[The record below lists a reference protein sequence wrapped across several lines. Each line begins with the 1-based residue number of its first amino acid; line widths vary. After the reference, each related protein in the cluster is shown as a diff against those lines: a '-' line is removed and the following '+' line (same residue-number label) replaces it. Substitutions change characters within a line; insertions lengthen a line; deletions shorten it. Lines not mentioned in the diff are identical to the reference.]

1 MSQFDRR
8 ADDLFR
14 QAEWACNRLFLGA
27 AAAAA
32 ALVAC
37 VDGGLTP
44 AERKAVVAI
53 LESMDARGSVDPA
66 VASNLFNSFVNGIR
80 SQPELGRS
88 AALRAVAAV
97 AGDTE
102 GAQRLLQI
110 CHAVGNT
117 QGDAQG
123 DAQGSAPGDP
133 AARDSAVIE
142 EIRAVLDVPA
152 PEARDETFAN
162 RDGASP
168 GPFVITL
175 GNEKGGTGKS
185 TTAMNLAV
193 ALLKL
198 GYKVGT
204 IDLDG
209 RQGTL
214 SRYLTNR
221 RSLAKTIHRDVP
233 MPLHRRI
240 ERSEADQRQAAE
252 SEDKARLGEAF
263 VELADRQIVIVDT
276 PGSDSYLSRL
286 AHANADM
293 LITPIND
300 TLLDIDILAHIDPS
314 KREVRAPSAYCQM
327 VWEQNGR
334 RLASGRK
341 PIDWIVMRNRLTHI
355 DAHNKRAVADL
366 LDQLAERIGFRLAS
380 GFGERVIFHEL
391 FLTGLTVLDLPDD
404 RLRGWSNV
412 SLSHARREIQNLLLA
427 VGVPEAEV
435 AQRAY

>member
-1 MSQFDRR
+1 M
-8 ADDLFR
+8 
-14 QAEWACNRLFLGA
+14 GA
-27 AAAAA
+27 AMAAA

-37 VDGGLTP
+37 ADGSLSP
-44 AERKAVVAI
+44 AKRKAVVAI
-53 LESMDARGSVDPA
+53 LESMDARGAVDPA
-66 VASNLFNSFVNGIR
+66 AASNLFNSFVNGIR
-80 SQPELGRS
+80 SQPGLGRS
-88 AALRAVAAV
+88 AALRAVAAIS
-97 AGDTE
+97 GDAE
-102 GAQRLLQI
+102 GAQRLLRV
-110 CHAVGNT
+110 CAAVS
-117 QGDAQG
+117 DAHG
-123 DAQGSAPGDP
+123 GAHGDP
-133 AARDSAVIE
+133 SARDSAVIE
-142 EIRAVLDVPA
+142 EIRAVLNVPA
-152 PEARDETFAN
+152 REAVDATFAN
-162 RDGASP
+162 RDGAAP

-185 TTAMNLAV
+185 TTAMHLAV

-198 GYKVGT
+198 GYNVGT

-221 RSLAKTIHRDVP
+221 RALAKTIHRDVP
-233 MPLHRRI
+233 MPLHLRI
-240 ERSEADQRQAAE
+240 ERSKADQRKAAE
-252 SEDKARLGEAF
+252 SEDKARFAEAF

-276 PGSDSYLSRL
+276 PGSDSYLSCL

-300 TLLDIDILAHIDPS
+300 TLLDIDILAHIDPR

-334 RLASGRK
+334 RRASGRE
-341 PIDWIVMRNRLTHI
+341 PVDWIVMRNRLTHI

-412 SLSHARREIQNLLLA
+412 SLSHARREVHGLLLA
-427 VGVPEAEV
+427 VGVPETELA
-435 AQRAY
+435 RSTL

>member
-1 MSQFDRR
+1 
-8 ADDLFR
+8 
-14 QAEWACNRLFLGA
+14 
-27 AAAAA
+27 
-32 ALVAC
+32 
-37 VDGGLTP
+37 
-44 AERKAVVAI
+44 
-53 LESMDARGSVDPA
+53 MDARGGVDPA
-66 VASNLFNSFVNGIR
+66 AASNLFNSFANGIR
-80 SQPELGRS
+80 SQPGLGRS

-97 AGDTE
+97 SGDAE
-102 GAQRLLQI
+102 GAQRLLRI
-110 CHAVGNT
+110 CRAVSGAVS
-117 QGDAQG
+117 DAQG
-123 DAQGSAPGDP
+123 GIQGGTQGSAQGGP
-133 AARDSAVIE
+133 AARDTAVIE

-152 PEARDETFAN
+152 PEALDETFAN
-162 RDGASP
+162 RDDAAP

-185 TTAMNLAV
+185 TTAMHLAV

-221 RSLAKTIHRDVP
+221 RTLAKTIHRDVP

-240 ERSEADQRQAAE
+240 EGSEADRRQAAE
-252 SEDKARLGEAF
+252 SEDKARLCEAF

-276 PGSDSYLSRL
+276 PGGDSYLSRL

-327 VWEQNGR
+327 VWKQNGR

-366 LDQLAERIGFRLAS
+366 LDQLAERLGFRLAP

-412 SLSHARREIQNLLLA
+412 SLSHARREIHDLLLA
-427 VGVPEAEV
+427 VGVPETEL
-435 AQRAY
+435 AQSTL

>member
-8 ADDLFR
+8 AEDLFR
-14 QAEWACNRLFLGA
+14 QAEWACNRPFLGA
-27 AAAAA
+27 AMAAA

-37 VDGGLTP
+37 ADGSLTP
-44 AERKAVVAI
+44 AKRKAVAAI
-53 LESMDARGSVDPA
+53 LETMEPRGAVDPA
-66 VASNLFNSFVNGIR
+66 AASNLFNSFANGIR
-80 SQPELGRS
+80 SQPGLGRS

-97 AGDTE
+97 AGDAE
-102 GAQRLLQI
+102 GAQRLLRI
-110 CHAVGNT
+110 CRAVSGAHGGV
-117 QGDAQG
+117 QSGAQDG
-123 DAQGSAPGDP
+123 PS
-133 AARDSAVIE
+133 ARDSAVIE

-152 PEARDETFAN
+152 PKALDETFAN
-162 RDGASP
+162 RDGAPP

-185 TTAMNLAV
+185 TAAMHLAV

-221 RSLAKTIHRDVP
+221 RALAKTIHRDVP

-240 ERSEADQRQAAE
+240 ERAEADRRQAAE
-252 SEDKARLGEAF
+252 SEDKARFGEAL

-327 VWEQNGR
+327 VWKQNDR
-334 RLASGRK
+334 RRASGRE

-366 LDQLAERIGFRLAS
+366 LDQLAERLGFRLAT

-412 SLSHARREIQNLLLA
+412 SLSHARREIHDLLLA
-427 VGVPEAEV
+427 VGVPEMELA
-435 AQRAY
+435 RSIL

>member
-8 ADDLFR
+8 AEDLFR
-14 QAEWACNRLFLGA
+14 QAEWACNRPFLGA
-27 AAAAA
+27 AMAAA

-37 VDGGLTP
+37 ADGSLTL
-44 AERKAVVAI
+44 AKRKAVVAI
-53 LESMDARGSVDPA
+53 LEGMDARGGVDPA
-66 VASNLFNSFVNGIR
+66 AASNLFNSFVNGIR
-80 SQPELGRS
+80 SQPGLGRS

-97 AGDTE
+97 SGDAE
-102 GAQRLLQI
+102 GAQRLLRI
-110 CHAVGNT
+110 CRAVS
-117 QGDAQG
+117 DAQG
-123 DAQGSAPGDP
+123 GP
-133 AARDSAVIE
+133 AAPDSAIIE

-152 PEARDETFAN
+152 PEALDETFAT
-162 RDGASP
+162 RDDAAP

-185 TTAMNLAV
+185 TTAMHLAV

-209 RQGTL
+209 RQATL

-221 RSLAKTIHRDVP
+221 RALAKTIHRDVP

-240 ERSEADQRQAAE
+240 ESSKADRRQAAE

-276 PGSDSYLSRL
+276 PGSDSYLSRM

-300 TLLDIDILAHIDPS
+300 TLLDIDILAHIDPN

-327 VWEQNGR
+327 VWKQNGR
-334 RLASGRK
+334 RLASGRE

-412 SLSHARREIQNLLLA
+412 SLSHARREIHDLLLA
-427 VGVPEAEV
+427 VGVPETEL
-435 AQRAY
+435 AQSTL

>member
-1 MSQFDRR
+1 M
-8 ADDLFR
+8 
-14 QAEWACNRLFLGA
+14 
-27 AAAAA
+27 
-32 ALVAC
+32 
-37 VDGGLTP
+37 
-44 AERKAVVAI
+44 
-53 LESMDARGSVDPA
+53 
-66 VASNLFNSFVNGIR
+66 
-80 SQPELGRS
+80 
-88 AALRAVAAV
+88 
-97 AGDTE
+97 
-102 GAQRLLQI
+102 
-110 CHAVGNT
+110 
-117 QGDAQG
+117 
-123 DAQGSAPGDP
+123 
-133 AARDSAVIE
+133 
-142 EIRAVLDVPA
+142 PA
-152 PEARDETFAN
+152 PEALDETFAN
-162 RDGASP
+162 RDGAVP
-168 GPFVITL
+168 GAFVITL

-185 TTAMNLAV
+185 TTAMHLAV

-198 GYKVGT
+198 GYKVGS

-221 RSLAKTIHRDVP
+221 RALAKTIHRDVP

-240 ERSEADQRQAAE
+240 EGSEADQRQAAE

-334 RLASGRK
+334 RLAGGRE

-412 SLSHARREIQNLLLA
+412 SLSHARREIHALLLA
-427 VGVPEAEV
+427 IGVPETEL
-435 AQRAY
+435 AQSTL

>member
-1 MSQFDRR
+1 MEPR
-8 ADDLFR
+8 
-14 QAEWACNRLFLGA
+14 GA
-27 AAAAA
+27 
-32 ALVAC
+32 
-37 VDGGLTP
+37 
-44 AERKAVVAI
+44 
-53 LESMDARGSVDPA
+53 VDPA
-66 VASNLFNSFVNGIR
+66 AASNLFNSFANGIR
-80 SQPELGRS
+80 SQPGLGRS

-97 AGDTE
+97 AGDAE
-102 GAQRLLQI
+102 GAQRLLRI
-110 CHAVGNT
+110 CRAVSGAHGGI
-117 QGDAQG
+117 QDGAQG
-123 DAQGSAPGDP
+123 GAQDGPS
-133 AARDSAVIE
+133 ARDSAVIE

-152 PEARDETFAN
+152 PEALDETFAN
-162 RDGASP
+162 RDGAPP

-185 TTAMNLAV
+185 TAAMHLAV

-221 RSLAKTIHRDVP
+221 RALAKTIHRDVP

-240 ERSEADQRQAAE
+240 EGSEADQRQAAE
-252 SEDKARLGEAF
+252 SEDKARFGEAL

-327 VWEQNGR
+327 VWKQNDR
-334 RLASGRK
+334 RRASGRE

-366 LDQLAERIGFRLAS
+366 LDQLAERLGFRLAT

-412 SLSHARREIQNLLLA
+412 SLSHARREIHDLLLA
-427 VGVPEAEV
+427 VGVPETELA
-435 AQRAY
+435 RSIL

>member
-1 MSQFDRR
+1 MGLQQ
-8 ADDLFR
+8 ALFGCR
-14 QAEWACNRLFLGA
+14 DGGGGA
-27 AAAAA
+27 
-32 ALVAC
+32 VAC
-37 VDGGLTP
+37 ADGSLTP
-44 AERKAVVAI
+44 AKRKAVVAI
-53 LESMDARGSVDPA
+53 LESMDARGGVDPA
-66 VASNLFNSFVNGIR
+66 AASNLFNSFVNGIR
-80 SQPELGRS
+80 SQPGLGRS

-97 AGDTE
+97 SGDAE
-102 GAQRLLQI
+102 GAQRLLRI
-110 CHAVGNT
+110 CRAVS
-117 QGDAQG
+117 DAQG
-123 DAQGSAPGDP
+123 GP
-133 AARDSAVIE
+133 AAPDSAIIE

-152 PEARDETFAN
+152 PETLDATFAN
-162 RDGASP
+162 RDGAAP

-185 TTAMNLAV
+185 TTAMHLAV

-221 RSLAKTIHRDVP
+221 RALAKTIHRDVP

-252 SEDKARLGEAF
+252 SEDKARFGEAL

-334 RLASGRK
+334 RLAGGRE

-366 LDQLAERIGFRLAS
+366 LDQLAERIGFRLAT
-380 GFGERVIFHEL
+380 GFGERIIFHEL

-412 SLSHARREIQNLLLA
+412 SLSHARRETQNLLTA
-427 VGVPEAEV
+427 VGVPETEH
-435 AQRAY
+435 AQGTF

>member
-1 MSQFDRR
+1 MSQFDQR
-8 ADDLFR
+8 AEDLFR
-14 QAEWACNRLFLGA
+14 QAEWACNRPFLGA
-27 AAAAA
+27 AMAAA

-37 VDGGLTP
+37 ADGSLTP
-44 AERKAVVAI
+44 AKRKAVAAI
-53 LESMDARGSVDPA
+53 LETMEPRGTVDPA
-66 VASNLFNSFVNGIR
+66 AASNLFNSFANGIR
-80 SQPELGRS
+80 SQPGLGRS

-97 AGDTE
+97 AGDAE
-102 GAQRLLQI
+102 GAQRLLRI
-110 CHAVGNT
+110 CRAVSGAHGGV
-117 QGDAQG
+117 QSGAQDG
-123 DAQGSAPGDP
+123 PS
-133 AARDSAVIE
+133 ARDSAVIE

-152 PEARDETFAN
+152 PKALDETFAN
-162 RDGASP
+162 RDGAPP

-185 TTAMNLAV
+185 TAAMHLAV

-209 RQGTL
+209 RQATL

-221 RSLAKTIHRDVP
+221 RALAKTIHRDVP

-240 ERSEADQRQAAE
+240 ERAEADRRQAAE
-252 SEDKARLGEAF
+252 SEDKARFGEAL

-327 VWEQNGR
+327 VWKQNDR
-334 RLASGRK
+334 RRASGRE

-366 LDQLAERIGFRLAS
+366 LDQLAERLGFRLAT

-412 SLSHARREIQNLLLA
+412 SLSHARREIHDLLLA
-427 VGVPEAEV
+427 VGVPEMELA
-435 AQRAY
+435 RSIL

>member
-1 MSQFDRR
+1 M
-8 ADDLFR
+8 
-14 QAEWACNRLFLGA
+14 
-27 AAAAA
+27 AAA

-37 VDGGLTP
+37 ADGSLTL
-44 AERKAVVAI
+44 AKRKAVVAI
-53 LESMDARGSVDPA
+53 LESMEARGGVDPA
-66 VASNLFNSFVNGIR
+66 AASNLFNSFINGIR
-80 SQPELGRS
+80 SQPGLGRS

-97 AGDTE
+97 SRDAE
-102 GAQRLLQI
+102 GAQRLLRI
-110 CHAVGNT
+110 CRAVSGAH
-117 QGDAQG
+117 GGAQG
-123 DAQGSAPGDP
+123 GPS
-133 AARDSAVIE
+133 ARDSAVIE

-152 PEARDETFAN
+152 PEALDATFAN
-162 RDGASP
+162 RDGAAP

-185 TTAMNLAV
+185 TTAMHLAV

-221 RSLAKTIHRDVP
+221 RALAKTIHQDVP

-240 ERSEADQRQAAE
+240 EGSEADRRQAAE

-263 VELADRQIVIVDT
+263 VELADRQIVVVDT
-276 PGSDSYLSRL
+276 PGNDSYLSRL

-334 RLASGRK
+334 RLASGRE

-412 SLSHARREIQNLLLA
+412 SLSHARREVHDLLLA
-427 VGVPEAEV
+427 VGVPETEL
-435 AQRAY
+435 AQSTLYTKER

>member
-1 MSQFDRR
+1 M
-8 ADDLFR
+8 
-14 QAEWACNRLFLGA
+14 
-27 AAAAA
+27 AAA

-37 VDGGLTP
+37 ADGSLTP
-44 AERKAVVAI
+44 AKRKAVAAI
-53 LESMDARGSVDPA
+53 LETMEPRGAVDPA
-66 VASNLFNSFVNGIR
+66 AARNLFNSFTNGIR
-80 SQPELGRS
+80 SQPGLGRS

-97 AGDTE
+97 AGDAK
-102 GAQRLLQI
+102 GAQRLLRI
-110 CHAVGNT
+110 CRAVS
-117 QGDAQG
+117 DAQG
-123 DAQGSAPGDP
+123 GAQDGPS
-133 AARDSAVIE
+133 ARDSAVIE

-152 PEARDETFAN
+152 PEALDETFAN
-162 RDGASP
+162 RDGAAP

-185 TTAMNLAV
+185 TTAMHLAV

-221 RSLAKTIHRDVP
+221 RALAKTIHRDVL

-252 SEDKARLGEAF
+252 SEDRARFGGAL

-327 VWEQNGR
+327 VWKQNDR
-334 RLASGRK
+334 RRASGRE

-366 LDQLAERIGFRLAS
+366 LDQLAERLGFRLAT

-412 SLSHARREIQNLLLA
+412 SLSHARREIRDLLLA
-427 VGVPEAEV
+427 VGVPETEL
-435 AQRAY
+435 AQSTL

>member
-1 MSQFDRR
+1 M
-8 ADDLFR
+8 
-14 QAEWACNRLFLGA
+14 
-27 AAAAA
+27 AAA
-32 ALVAC
+32 ALIAC
-37 VDGGLTP
+37 ADGSLTP
-44 AERKAVVAI
+44 TKRKAVAAI
-53 LESMDARGSVDPA
+53 LETMEPRGAVDPA
-66 VASNLFNSFVNGIR
+66 AAGNLFNSFTNGIR
-80 SQPELGRS
+80 SQPGLGRS

-97 AGDTE
+97 AGDAE
-102 GAQRLLQI
+102 GAQRLLRI
-110 CHAVGNT
+110 CRAISGAHGGI
-117 QGDAQG
+117 QDGAQG
-123 DAQGSAPGDP
+123 GAQDGPS
-133 AARDSAVIE
+133 ARDSAVIE

-152 PEARDETFAN
+152 PEVVDETFAN
-162 RDGASP
+162 RDGAPP

-185 TTAMNLAV
+185 TAAMHLAV

-221 RSLAKTIHRDVP
+221 RALAKTIHRDVP

-240 ERSEADQRQAAE
+240 EGSEADQRQAAE
-252 SEDKARLGEAF
+252 SEDKARFGEAL

-327 VWEQNGR
+327 VWKQNDR
-334 RLASGRK
+334 RRASGRE

-366 LDQLAERIGFRLAS
+366 LDQLAERLGFRLAT

-412 SLSHARREIQNLLLA
+412 SLSHARREIHDLLLA
-427 VGVPEAEV
+427 VGVPESELA
-435 AQRAY
+435 RSIL